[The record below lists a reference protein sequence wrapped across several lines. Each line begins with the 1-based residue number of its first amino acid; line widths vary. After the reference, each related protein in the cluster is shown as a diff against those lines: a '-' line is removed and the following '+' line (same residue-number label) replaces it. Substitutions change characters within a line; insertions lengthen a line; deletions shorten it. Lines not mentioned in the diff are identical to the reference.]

1 MSLITILIA
10 VVLERLTN
18 AIENLR
24 SFTWLTRVT
33 GMIRARAEGFGLGG
47 TAALVVTLAVP
58 LVIVAVIFHLV
69 GGMLAGIV
77 GLLLGL
83 IVLLFCLGPRDLN
96 RQVDSY
102 LEAGAMKDEDREMK
116 HARELLGEDNV
127 PGDAAERSSAV
138 LQKALSE
145 SNPRLFAVLFWFVI
159 LGPLGAVLYR
169 LSHLLQA
176 PATEEKPAAA
186 AAEGEQGKEGED
198 KPQAEPT
205 EDGFRQAAVR
215 LVALLDWIPA
225 RLVALGYALT
235 GTFDRAF
242 PVLRSNFTGP
252 LAGMAEQNK
261 RLLRDAGSEA
271 VQLDDVDMKDP
282 LEARSAVERASN
294 LVFRTLIAFVAVLAL
309 LTIVGLA

>member
-10 VVLERLTN
+10 VVVERLTH

-24 SFTWLTRVT
+24 SFTWLPRFT

-58 LVIVAVIFHLV
+58 LVIVAVIFQLL
-69 GGMLAGIV
+69 GGLLAGLV

-96 RQVDSY
+96 RQVDAY
-102 LEAGAMKDEDREMK
+102 LEAGAMKDEDRELK

-127 PGDAAERSSAV
+127 PDDAAERSSAV

-169 LSHLLQA
+169 LSHLLQTPMA
-176 PATEEKPAAA
+176 Q
-186 AAEGEQGKEGED
+186 EGDE
-198 KPQAEPT
+198 KPQAESA

-252 LAGMAEQNK
+252 LAGMAEQNE
-261 RLLRDAGSEA
+261 RLLREAGCEA
-271 VQLDDVDMKDP
+271 VQLDDVNMKDP
-282 LEARSAVERASN
+282 LEARSAVESASN

>member
-10 VVLERLTN
+10 VVVERLTH

-24 SFTWLTRVT
+24 RFTWLTRVT

-83 IVLLFCLGPRDLN
+83 IVLLFCLGPQDLS
-96 RQVDSY
+96 RQVDAY

-169 LSHLLQA
+169 LSHLMQA
-176 PATEEKPAAA
+176 PMAQEKPAA
-186 AAEGEQGKEGED
+186 AAEGEQGKAGED

-252 LAGMAEQNK
+252 LAGMAEQNE